1 MVAVVR
7 DRDPRAADR
16 QALRD
21 VEDAGRHEDAR
32 VAPVEVEAQDPV
44 VAGVGDVEERAA
56 DDEAAAGARGVAAA
70 RAEAQA
76 ARVAAAVAEGGDE
89 RAVRPETVDPV
100 RAVGDEQRPIARDRD
115 RADRRELPAPGAR
128 DPDLAHELARGIED
142 LDDVRAL
149 VGDVDHAVGADGDG
163 LREAQDALAPVP
175 DLTRGGVGADG
186 RAARTVGP
194 GRRRAGEAA
203 EPDRADGEQARGG
216 APEGARRTRGAGEG
230 HGEDRHHLGLRHAG
244 LARVA
249 PRPAFPVRGTARRSC
264 RRV

>member
-1 MVAVVR
+1 MRSSATVIRV
-7 DRDPRAADR
+7 PADR

-89 RAVRPETVDPV
+89 RAVRPEAVDPV

-163 LREAQDALAPVP
+163 LREAQDALAAVP
-175 DLTRGGVGADG
+175 DL
-186 RAARTVGP
+186 AAAV
-194 GRRRAGEAA
+194 
-203 EPDRADGEQARGG
+203 
-216 APEGARRTRGAGEG
+216 
-230 HGEDRHHLGLRHAG
+230 
-244 LARVA
+244 
-249 PRPAFPVRGTARRSC
+249 
-264 RRV
+264 